1 MEVLQMDFIIA
12 IGGLITGIGLIINVF
27 NTRIKY
33 GWFTYYQSKS
43 RPLNYVSLLLIII
56 GLIIIIGKA
65 YLNGQL
71 N

>member
-1 MEVLQMDFIIA
+1 MDFIIA

-27 NTRIKY
+27 IKY
-33 GWFTYYQSKS
+33 GWFTHYQSKS

>member
-1 MEVLQMDFIIA
+1 MDLMIA
-12 IGGLITGIGLIINVF
+12 IGGLITGIGIIINVA

-33 GWFTYYQSKS
+33 GWFTHYQSKNRS
-43 RPLNYVSLLLIII
+43 LNYVSLLLIAI

>member
-12 IGGLITGIGLIINVF
+12 IGGLIINVF

-33 GWFTYYQSKS
+33 GWFTHYQSKS

>member
-1 MEVLQMDFIIA
+1 MDFIIA

-33 GWFTYYQSKS
+33 GWFTHYHSKS

>member
-1 MEVLQMDFIIA
+1 MDFIIA
-12 IGGLITGIGLIINVF
+12 IGGLVTGIGLIINVF

-33 GWFTYYQSKS
+33 GWCTHYQSKS

>member
-1 MEVLQMDFIIA
+1 MDFIIA

-33 GWFTYYQSKS
+33 GWFTHYQSKS

-56 GLIIIIGKA
+56 GLIIIRAFDNQVSQILLA
-65 YLNGQL
+65 N
-71 N
+71 

>member
-1 MEVLQMDFIIA
+1 MDFIIA

-33 GWFTYYQSKS
+33 GWFTHYQSKS

-56 GLIIIIGKA
+56 GFNYYYWQSLSKRTTK
-65 YLNGQL
+65 LT
-71 N
+71 